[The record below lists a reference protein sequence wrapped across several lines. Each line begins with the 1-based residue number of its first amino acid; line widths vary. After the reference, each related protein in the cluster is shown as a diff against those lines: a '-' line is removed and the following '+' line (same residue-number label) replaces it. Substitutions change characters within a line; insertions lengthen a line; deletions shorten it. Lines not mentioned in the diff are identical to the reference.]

1 MMTTKN
7 LFMSADLSSR
17 GKRRKVVI
25 LVIDLLKRIRTA
37 EQTLIERMPFNLHGS
52 TAYETTEY
60 TIDILDEV
68 IDVISSV
75 YD

>member
-25 LVIDLLKRIRTA
+25 LVIDLLMRIRTA
-37 EQTLIERMPFNLHGS
+37 EQTLIERMPLNLHGS
-52 TAYETTEY
+52 TAYDTAEY
-60 TIDILDEV
+60 AIDILDEV